1 MLNQILNY
9 QNIDGEIIRLESEL
23 ANSNERQS
31 AAEIQQ
37 TLKNQHS
44 RLVTLENNA
53 NRINNNYIS
62 AKKKYDEYVSKLDK
76 LKAEVSAAD
85 AGSDKLE
92 FFEKTYHDFQ
102 AVSTSLEKE
111 ITSLYNEIQNTNKEY
126 EEIIRQSKNSREKF
140 DKFKA
145 AYDRQ
150 KAQIEPKLAAL
161 KSQKAAMEHEIDSTV
176 LAKYRQ
182 KCENHVFPVFVPL
195 TDNKCGRCRMQLS
208 ASKLSEMAK
217 SKYGLI
223 ECENCGRIIYQ
234 TTAK

>member
-23 ANSNERQS
+23 ANSKSRQS

-37 TLKNQHS
+37 TLKSQHS

-53 NRINNNYIS
+53 NRINNNYLT
-62 AKKKYDEYVSKLDK
+62 AKKKYDEYVSKLEK
-76 LKAEVSAAD
+76 LKQEVSGENVD
-85 AGSDKLE
+85 ASKLE

-102 AVSTSLEKE
+102 AISTTLEKE
-111 ITSLYNEIQNTNKEY
+111 ISALYSEIQNTNKEY
-126 EEIIRQSKNSREKF
+126 EEIIRRSKTSREQF

-145 AYDRQ
+145 AYDKQ
-150 KAQIEPKLAAL
+150 KAQIEPKLADL
-161 KSQKAAMEHEIDSTV
+161 KAQKVAMEHEIDPTV

-182 KCENHVFPVFVPL
+182 KSENHVFPVFVPL

-234 TTAK
+234 TSSK